1 MIILFCRQTSSGGSE
16 AKVQTVGVALGRFA
30 LPAGAQDLRVS
41 FKLIVLR
48 GRRFMGNHRLQM

>member
-1 MIILFCRQTSSGGSE
+1 MLVLFCRQASSGGSE
-16 AKVQTVGVALGRFA
+16 AKVQTVGVAVGRFA

-48 GRRFMGNHRLQM
+48 DRRFLGNLRLQI